1 MILQEKSL
9 NGVVILSVNYDELI
23 QTLKEISARIKD
35 KFDFVLKIYLFGSFA
50 KGKYTP
56 ESDLDILIVLSRC
69 DLPFIERR
77 DLFVDF
83 FKEIP
88 FDLNIF
94 AYTEDEIGEMI
105 AQKNLFITEVLEEAV
120 EISK

>member
-1 MILQEKSL
+1 
-9 NGVVILSVNYDELI
+9 VILSVNYDELI

-50 KGKYTP
+50 KGNYTP

-105 AQKNLFITEVLEEAV
+105 AQKNLFITEVLEETV